1 VTPRIYDRIAAALS
15 MVLLLAL
22 AAGSYYLA
30 QSSLRDTGTA
40 ATRGPTHEPDYFVED
55 VVFTRI
61 NASGEPVFRMSAQ
74 RMLHYPDDQS
84 SAYDRP
90 VLVSLDPAK
99 PRVSLRADQGSS
111 SAEGEETTL
120 TGNVVLVR
128 SETATEPAMTIR
140 TERVTVYSE
149 TEIARTDLPVRIE
162 RGTSVLTGIG
172 MEFNNAA
179 RSLKVD
185 SRVQLTW
192 QPPQQ
197 PR

>member
-1 VTPRIYDRIAAALS
+1 MTPRIYDRIAAALS
-15 MVLLLAL
+15 VVLLVAL

-30 QSSLRDTGTA
+30 QTSLRDAGSRVPRA
-40 ATRGPTHEPDYFVED
+40 ITHEPDYFVED

-61 NASGEPVFRMSAQ
+61 NARGDPVFRMSAQ

-84 SAYDRP
+84 SAYDKP

-99 PRVSLRADQGSS
+99 PRVSLRADHGRS

-120 TGNVVLVR
+120 IGNVVLVR
-128 SETATEPAMTIR
+128 AESAGDPAMTIR

-162 RGTSVLTGIG
+162 RGGSVLTGVG

-179 RSLKVD
+179 RSLRVD

-197 PR
+197 DR

>member
-1 VTPRIYDRIAAALS
+1 MTPRLYDRIAAALS

-30 QSSLRDTGTA
+30 QSSLREAGPATA
-40 ATRGPTHEPDYFVED
+40 RGPTHEPDYFAED

-61 NASGEPVFRMSAQ
+61 NAKGEPVFRMSAQ

-84 SAYDRP
+84 SAYENP

-99 PRVSLRADQGSS
+99 PHISLRADQGRS

-120 TGNVVLVR
+120 SGNVVLVR
-128 SETATEPAMTIR
+128 AETGTEPAMTIR
-140 TERVTVYSE
+140 TEGVTVYSE

-162 RGTSVLTGIG
+162 RGTSVLTGVG

-179 RSLKVD
+179 RSLRVD

-197 PR
+197 SR